1 MKERKINRSF
11 WGNLIMSI
19 ILIIVAIFM
28 ALPLVYSIMNA
39 FKPLDELFLFPPR
52 LFVRR
57 PTLKNFSDLFYLMG
71 TSFVPFSR
79 YLFNSIFIS
88 FLGTLGHVLIASMA
102 AYPLAKHKFPGSNF
116 LFNLVIFSLMFSGY
130 VTNIPRFVIMSKLHL
145 LDSYLSLILPYIGA
159 TLGLFLMK
167 QFMEQIPDSYI
178 ESARI
183 DGANEFKIWWYVV
196 MPNVKPAWLTLIL
209 FSFREIWNDT
219 YTPSLYIHN
228 EALKPFS
235 LGLTYIQQGGFV
247 RAGAGAAAAVLM
259 LIPSII
265 IFIITQ
271 SNVVETMKSAG
282 IKG

>member
-1 MKERKINRSF
+1 MREKINRST
-11 WGNLIMSI
+11 WGNLIVSVV
-19 ILIIVAIFM
+19 LIIVAIFM

-52 LFVRR
+52 LFVRK
-57 PTLKNFSDLFYLMG
+57 PTFKNFSDLFYLMS

-88 FLGTLGHVLIASMA
+88 FFGTLGHVLIASMA
-102 AYPLAKHKFPGSNF
+102 AYPLAKHRFPGSKI

-130 VTNIPRFVIMSKLHL
+130 VTNIPRFIIMSKLRL

-183 DGANEFKIWWYVV
+183 DGANEFKIWWYVI

-219 YTPSLYIHN
+219 YTPALYIHN

-235 LGLTYIQQGGFV
+235 LALTYIQQGGFV

-259 LIPSII
+259 LIPSIL
-265 IFIITQ
+265 IFLITQ
-271 SNVVETMKSAG
+271 SNVMETMKSAG

>member
-1 MKERKINRSF
+1 MKEKINRSI
-11 WGNLIMSI
+11 WGNLIVSFV
-19 ILIIVAIFM
+19 LIVVAIFM

-52 LFVRR
+52 LFVRK
-57 PTLKNFSDLFYLMG
+57 PTFKNFSDLFYLMS

-79 YLFNSIFIS
+79 YIFNSIFIS
-88 FLGTLGHVLIASMA
+88 FFGTLGHVLIASMA
-102 AYPLAKHKFPGSNF
+102 AYPLAKHRFPGSKI

-130 VTNIPRFVIMSKLHL
+130 VTNIPRFIIMSKLHL

-183 DGANEFKIWWYVV
+183 DGANEFKIWWYVI

-219 YTPSLYIHN
+219 YTPALYIHN

-235 LGLTYIQQGGFV
+235 LALTYIQQGGFV

-259 LIPSII
+259 LIPSIL
-265 IFIITQ
+265 IFLITQ
-271 SNVVETMKSAG
+271 SNVMETMKSAG

>member
-1 MKERKINRSF
+1 MKRKINRSL
-11 WGNLIMSI
+11 WGNI
-19 ILIIVAIFM
+19 IVIIVLTVVAIFM

-57 PTLKNFSDLFYLMG
+57 PTLKNFSDLFYLMS

-88 FLGTLGHVLIASMA
+88 FLSTFGHVMIASMA
-102 AYPLAKHKFPGSNF
+102 AYPLAKHKFPGSKF
-116 LFNLVIFSLMFSGY
+116 LFNLVVFSLMFSGY
-130 VTNIPRFVIMSKLHL
+130 VTNIPRFIIMAKLRL
-145 LDSYLSLILPYIGA
+145 LDTYFSLILPYIGA

-183 DGANEFKIWWYVV
+183 DGANEFKIWWHVV

-209 FSFREIWNDT
+209 FAFRDTWNDT
-219 YTPSLYIHN
+219 YTPALYLHN
-228 EALKPFS
+228 EAMKPFS
-235 LGLTYIQQGGFV
+235 LALTYIQQGGFV
-247 RAGAGAAAAVLM
+247 RAGAAAAAAVLM
-259 LIPSII
+259 MLPSLV
-265 IFIITQ
+265 IFILTQ

-282 IKG
+282 IKE

>member
-19 ILIIVAIFM
+19 VLIIVAIFM

>member
-1 MKERKINRSF
+1 MKEKINRSI
-11 WGNLIMSI
+11 WGNLIVSFV
-19 ILIIVAIFM
+19 LIVVAIFM

-52 LFVRR
+52 LFVRK
-57 PTLKNFSDLFYLMG
+57 PTFKNFSDLFYLMS

-79 YLFNSIFIS
+79 YIFNSIFIS
-88 FLGTLGHVLIASMA
+88 FFGTLGHVLIASMA
-102 AYPLAKHKFPGSNF
+102 AYPLAKHRFPGSKI

-130 VTNIPRFVIMSKLHL
+130 VTNIPRFIIMSRLHL

-183 DGANEFKIWWYVV
+183 DGANEFKIWWYVI

-219 YTPSLYIHN
+219 YTPALYIHN

-235 LGLTYIQQGGFV
+235 LALTYIQQGGFV

-259 LIPSII
+259 LIPSIL
-265 IFIITQ
+265 IFLITQ
-271 SNVVETMKSAG
+271 SNVMETMKSAG

>member
-1 MKERKINRSF
+1 MNQKINRSI
-11 WGNLIMSI
+11 WGNVIIVI
-19 ILIIVAIFM
+19 ILSIVAVFM

-52 LFVRR
+52 FFVMK
-57 PTLKNFSDLFYLMG
+57 PTLKNFRDLFYLMS

-79 YLFNSIFIS
+79 YMFNSVFVSI
-88 FLGTLGHVLIASMA
+88 LGTAGHVLIASMA
-102 AYPLAKHKFPGSNF
+102 AYPLAKNRFPGSKF

-130 VTNIPRFVIMSKLHL
+130 VTNIPRFIIMSTVGL
-145 LDSYLSLILPYIGA
+145 LDSYFSLILPYIGA

-167 QFMEQIPDSYI
+167 QFMEQIPDSLI

-183 DGANEFKIWWYVV
+183 DGANELKIWWYVV

-209 FSFREIWNDT
+209 FAFRDIWNDS
-219 YTPSLYIHN
+219 YTPALYIHN

-235 LGLTYIQQGGFV
+235 LALSYIQQGGFV
-247 RAGAGAAAAVLM
+247 RAGAGASAAVLM
-259 LIPSII
+259 MLPSLV
-265 IFIITQ
+265 IFILTQ
-271 SNVVETMKSAG
+271 TNVMETMKSAG